1 MQTVSYNVASIEY
14 SDEEKIQEAIFPIF
28 GVNKVSVAK
37 DDNELII
44 WYDESLVTE
53 EAITESLKSMGFRL
67 K

>member
-53 EAITESLKSMGFRL
+53 DAITESLKSMGFRI